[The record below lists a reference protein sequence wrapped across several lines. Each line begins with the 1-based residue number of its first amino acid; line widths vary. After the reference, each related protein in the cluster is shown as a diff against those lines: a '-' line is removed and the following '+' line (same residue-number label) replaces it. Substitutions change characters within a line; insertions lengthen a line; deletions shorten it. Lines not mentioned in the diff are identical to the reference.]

1 LGFNRIFVLGA
12 GGIGSVCGALLSE
25 NNNVTLIGNKAHMNA
40 IKTNG
45 LAIAGDIK
53 KTFHPEATTKID
65 NIPHKSLIILTTKTY
80 DSARAISGI
89 RRLLKKDTII
99 LILQNGL
106 GNESIVKQIVSH
118 GTKVLRGVTKMAAE
132 FSKPGRVKFWRGE
145 TTIESEDDSAKIAEI
160 FNASG
165 LETRLSENIGT
176 EVWTKLVVNCVVN
189 PLTAILQVKNCR
201 IWGDSLKKVRHDIVK
216 ECLKVS
222 TAEGV
227 ILPLNL
233 ADAIDKRV
241 AGYTNFSSM
250 YQDLVKGKRTEIDFL
265 NGKIVEL
272 GRRNHVQTPVNET
285 LVGFIKFLER
295 ENGISRNN

>member
-1 LGFNRIFVLGA
+1 MGA

-25 NNNVTLIGNKAHMNA
+25 NNDVTLIGNKAHMYS
-40 IKTNG
+40 IKTGG
-45 LAIAGDIK
+45 LAISGDIK
-53 KTFHPEATTKID
+53 KIFYPEATTKIN
-65 NIPHKSLIILTTKTY
+65 NISDRSLIILTTKTY
-80 DSARAISGI
+80 DSARAINGI
-89 RRLLKKDTII
+89 KRLLKKDTII

-106 GNESIVKQIVSH
+106 GNESIVKQIAPQS
-118 GTKVLRGVTKMAAE
+118 TKVLRGVTNMAAE

-145 TTIESEDDSAKIAEI
+145 TTIESEEDSAKIAQV

-165 LETRLSENIGT
+165 LETHLTENIGK

-189 PLTAILQVKNCR
+189 PLTAILQVKNCK
-201 IWGDSLKKVRHDIVK
+201 ILGDSLKKVRHDIVK
-216 ECLKVS
+216 ECLKVG

-233 ADAIDKRV
+233 VDSIDKQV
-241 AGYTNFSSM
+241 ASYTNFSSM

-272 GRRNHVQTPVNET
+272 GHRNHVQTPVNET

-295 ENGISRNN
+295 ENGTSRNN